1 VLLVAWESTAQR
13 RRNSLTDPEKTLTDE
28 DIRTELLG
36 SGASAS
42 LQDDPDTQDADDT
55 DDTDADDD
63 AVDDAGADDDATDEG
78 DDTDTTDS

>member
-1 VLLVAWESTAQR
+1 MTE
-13 RRNSLTDPEKTLTDE
+13 PERTLTDE
-28 DIRTELLG
+28 DIRTELVG
-36 SGASAS
+36 TGAGAS
-42 LQDDPDTQDADDT
+42 LQDDPDTQDADA